1 MSQVQAK
8 HDALKAEYT
17 TYTRMLHE
25 TEQALARATADKTL
39 RTAEVTSLRK
49 QIEQEYL
56 AKVKLEDDI
65 LERMRAQ
72 LTMDKASQYSKKL
85 TKKTRDLTK
94 HLETEAAE
102 VENQIA
108 GATLETVNVKT
119 RVDRLKKVLCE

>member
-1 MSQVQAK
+1 MQ
-8 HDALKAEYT
+8 
-17 TYTRMLHE
+17 
-25 TEQALARATADKTL
+25 DKTL

-94 HLETEAAE
+94 HLVCSILFFNCYT
-102 VENQIA
+102 VEIYYIKLPCH
-108 GATLETVNVKT
+108 TVSLFKLEFTFF
-119 RVDRLKKVLCE
+119 VLR